1 MIFILTGCLAFIFFY
16 IFDLNQIKIFNKAVN
31 ISFAAGA
38 ALLAI
43 STIGIMLGNY
53 NGFVAAVPLKLL
65 FGALA
70 IGSLVMMLYS
80 LFAALPF
87 SKTYVEAEKGKN
99 VVDTGMYAL
108 CRHPGVVWFFFFY
121 LFLWLATG
129 KTMMLWAGVV
139 WTVMDII
146 HVYIQ
151 DRWLFPETLKGY
163 KQYQRKVPFLLPSR
177 ASIKK
182 CVSSLK

>member
-16 IFDLNQIKIFNKAVN
+16 IFDLNQIKIFNKVVN
-31 ISFAAGA
+31 VSFAAGI

-43 STIGIMLGNY
+43 STFGIMLGNY
-53 NGFVAAVPLKLL
+53 TGFVVAGSLKLL

-70 IGSLVMMLYS
+70 IVAMVMMFYS

-87 SKTYVEAEKGKN
+87 GKTYVEAAKGKN

-108 CRHPGVVWFFFFY
+108 CRHPGVLWFIFLY
-121 LFLWLATG
+121 VFLWLATG
-129 KTMMLWAGVV
+129 KMMMMWAGIV

-151 DRWLFPETLKGY
+151 DRWLFPRTLNGY
-163 KQYQRKVPFLLPSR
+163 RHYKKKVPFLLPSL
-177 ASIKK
+177 ASIKN

>member
-31 ISFAAGA
+31 ISFAAGI

-43 STIGIMLGNY
+43 STFGIMLGNY
-53 NGFVAAVPLKLL
+53 NGFVVTGPLKLL

-70 IGSLVMMLYS
+70 IGSMVMMLYS

-87 SKTYVEAEKGKN
+87 GKTYVEAAKGKN

-108 CRHPGVVWFFFFY
+108 CRHPGVLWFTFLYF
-121 LFLWLATG
+121 FLWLATG
-129 KTMMLWAGVV
+129 KMMIMWAGIV

-151 DRWLFPETLKGY
+151 DRWLFPQTLNGY
-163 KQYQRKVPFLLPSR
+163 RQYKKKVPFLLPSR
-177 ASIKK
+177 ASIKN